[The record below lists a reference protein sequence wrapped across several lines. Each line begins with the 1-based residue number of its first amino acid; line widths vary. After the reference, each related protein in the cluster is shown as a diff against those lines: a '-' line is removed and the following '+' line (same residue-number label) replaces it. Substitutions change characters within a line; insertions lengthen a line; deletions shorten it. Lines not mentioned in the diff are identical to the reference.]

1 MILMGLFNF
10 KLIKK
15 KKFSNVKQ
23 SYWGSKSKVPIPK
36 QKNDDDALG
45 DEDVCAHKYCAEE
58 QRKSEVKRLGTDAG
72 CEGYKKMGCY
82 ECQGRK
88 EDCYAYT
95 KMPKRVKS

>member
-1 MILMGLFNF
+1 MLNNHIGDLNPRCQY
-10 KLIKK
+10 
-15 KKFSNVKQ
+15 Q
-23 SYWGSKSKVPIPK
+23 SKRTMMTPL
-36 QKNDDDALG
+36 A
-45 DEDVCAHKYCAEE
+45 EDVCAHKYCAEE

-95 KMPKRVKS
+95 KMPKRAKS